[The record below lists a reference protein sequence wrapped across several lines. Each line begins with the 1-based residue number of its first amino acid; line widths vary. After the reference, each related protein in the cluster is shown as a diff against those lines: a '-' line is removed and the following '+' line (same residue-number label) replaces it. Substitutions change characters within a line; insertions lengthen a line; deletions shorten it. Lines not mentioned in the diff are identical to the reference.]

1 MGCSTN
7 AADIH
12 KRFLATPKADGG
24 AEGVTYP
31 LIADTNRTVSDRFG
45 TLNGQFDYDEYGRLT
60 ATSDLTCH
68 RGTFILDKEG
78 VILHQSYNFAPLGRD
93 IDAVIRELDAIR
105 RLLSTAK
112 SACPTGRAERP
123 PLLVQSINQRRTQA
137 SMRCALAMEHRKST
151 LPECVVPAASVQPH
165 HTVMRSPAPSGMR
178 VMPLISPLRKGAP

>member
-1 MGCSTN
+1 MNLLSQTAPAFTASALVNGTAVNDFSLTQYRGQYVVLFFYPADFTSVCGSEVLAFQDRLADFASRDAVVIGCSTDN
-7 AADIH
+7 AERHAEY
-12 KRFLATPKADGG
+12 LSTPPSEDG
-24 AEGVTYP
+24 AQGVTYP

-105 RLLSTAK
+105 RLQIDGQV
-112 SACPTGRAERP
+112 C
-123 PLLVQSINQRRTQA
+123 
-137 SMRCALAMEHRKST
+137 
-151 LPECVVPAASVQPH
+151 
-165 HTVMRSPAPSGMR
+165 
-178 VMPLISPLRKGAP
+178 MPNWKG

>member
-1 MGCSTN
+1 
-7 AADIH
+7 
-12 KRFLATPKADGG
+12 GG

-105 RLLSTAK
+105 RLQIDGQV
-112 SACPTGRAERP
+112 C
-123 PLLVQSINQRRTQA
+123 
-137 SMRCALAMEHRKST
+137 
-151 LPECVVPAASVQPH
+151 
-165 HTVMRSPAPSGMR
+165 
-178 VMPLISPLRKGAP
+178 MPNWKG

>member
-1 MGCSTN
+1 MNLIGKPSPEFTATAIVNGKVDRQFSLDRYRGQYVVLFFYPGDFTGVCTPAVHAFQDRLADFESRDAVLLGCSTN

-12 KRFLATPKADGG
+12 KRFLTTPKADGG

-93 IDAVIRELDAIR
+93 IDAVLRELDAIR
-105 RLLSTAK
+105 RLQIDGQV
-112 SACPTGRAERP
+112 C
-123 PLLVQSINQRRTQA
+123 
-137 SMRCALAMEHRKST
+137 
-151 LPECVVPAASVQPH
+151 
-165 HTVMRSPAPSGMR
+165 
-178 VMPLISPLRKGAP
+178 MPNWKG